1 MSQDIIREVTF
12 FLHSVVVGIII
23 TFVYDWFLILRR
35 LIKHGTIWISI
46 EDFIFW
52 AACGIGVFYMLYRE
66 NNGVLRWFA
75 VLGAMLGMICY
86 KFIISKRFVHIM
98 STCIYKIMWF
108 LFRIIQ
114 VMLKPIKWLI
124 FKLRRFFIFLKKKL
138 KKLQNFIKKK
148 LTVCIKMLKM
158 VLCKQ

>member
-23 TFVYDWFLILRR
+23 TFVYDWFLILRK

-114 VMLKPIKWLI
+114 IMLKPIKWLI

>member
-23 TFVYDWFLILRR
+23 TFVYDWFLILRK